1 MSDDLETRIID
12 FVNEILTQGDFDLR
26 AKSEKTEDG
35 FKVQVRGDDL
45 SLLLSR
51 NAELLD
57 ALEYLANRAFQR
69 DSNLEHRIVFDSGS
83 YRSQREKELKLM
95 AEKAAERVRTTRVPF
110 SFDPMSP
117 NERRII
123 HLALV
128 EDTSVKTE
136 SRGDGIDRKVT
147 IYPA

>member
-1 MSDDLETRIID
+1 MSDDLEIRIVD
-12 FVNEILTQGDFDLR
+12 FVNEVLTLADLDLK
-26 AKSEKTEDG
+26 AKSEETSEG
-35 FKVQVRGDDL
+35 FRVQIRGADL
-45 SLLLSR
+45 SILLSR

-69 DSNLEHRIVFDSGS
+69 DSNLEHRIVFDCGT
-83 YRSQREKELKLM
+83 YRAQREKELKLM
-95 AEKAAERVRTTRVPF
+95 AEKAAEKVRTTRVPF
-110 SFDPMSP
+110 SFDPMTP

-128 EDTSVKTE
+128 EDNSVKTE